1 MTIRINVIDPDVR
14 RRARISHTLNACDA
28 HVEIYDDV
36 AELARDGRLSGLMF
50 MSDEPAGGLAARI
63 AHVRAA
69 TQTIL
74 PVVGYA
80 EDPQPQHVVEAVRA
94 GAMDYLRWPFDGR
107 LLDSVFERLTSGRDR
122 FVQEE
127 LLRSQARARVHELS
141 DRETDVLTQLVRGLS
156 NKEIGRALSISHRT
170 VEIHRA
176 NMMGKL
182 GAQSTPDAVRIGV
195 YAGLDE
201 FADAADLLAVA

>member
-1 MTIRINVIDPDVR
+1 MTIRLNVIDPDVR
-14 RRARISHTLNACDA
+14 RRARISHALNGRDA

-36 AELARDGRLSGLMF
+36 AEAARDGRLGGLVF
-50 MSDEPAGGLAARI
+50 MSDEPAGALAAKI
-63 AHVRAA
+63 GHLRAA

-74 PVVGYA
+74 PVVGYG
-80 EDPQPQHVVEAVRA
+80 EDPQPHHVVAAVRA
-94 GAMDYLRWPFDGR
+94 GAMDYLRWPFDER
-107 LLDSVFERLTSGRDR
+107 LLDGVFARLANGRDR

-127 LLRSQARARVHELS
+127 MLRSRARARVHGLS
-141 DRETDVLTQLVRGLS
+141 DRETDVLTQLVKGLS
-156 NKEIGRALSISHRT
+156 NKEIGRALNISHRT

-176 NMMGKL
+176 NMMSKL

-201 FADAADLLAVA
+201 LTAAAELLQVA

>member
-1 MTIRINVIDPDVR
+1 MTIRVNVIDFDIR
-14 RRARISHTLNACDA
+14 RRARISHVLNARDA

-36 AELARDGRLSGLMF
+36 AELARDGRLSGLIF
-50 MSDEPAGGLAARI
+50 MSDEPAGTVASKIR
-63 AHVRAA
+63 HVRAA
-69 TQTIL
+69 TQAIH
-74 PVVGYA
+74 PVIGYS
-80 EDPQPQHVVEAVRA
+80 EDPQPQHVVAAVRA
-94 GAMDYLRWPFDGR
+94 GAIDYLRWPFDER
-107 LLDSVFERLTSGRDR
+107 QLDGVLERLASGRDR

-127 LLRSQARARVHELS
+127 MLRSRARARVHDLS
-141 DRETDVLTQLVRGLS
+141 DRETDVLTQLVKGLS

-176 NMMGKL
+176 NMMAKL

-201 FADAADLLAVA
+201 LTAVENLLAVA